1 MDYINAKFGD
11 FGRAKGL
18 EVFKVRKALIL
29 RSRDF
34 NPVGNFTQMFNFTLD
49 SSIELN
55 ECLKKCDNICDPLE
69 KAQCKYD
76 CRIKRFR
83 DAQQIGCEYWVS
95 NPGKRPGTGN
105 H

>member
-34 NPVGNFTQMFNFTLD
+34 NPVGNFTQMFNFTLYWQTKEMSRVIAKYESQFD
-49 SSIELN
+49 FDPEILGHISPIQW
-55 ECLKKCDNICDPLE
+55 DNILMYGSYVVDPD
-69 KAQCKYD
+69 KI
-76 CRIKRFR
+76 RIS
-83 DAQQIGCEYWVS
+83 Q
-95 NPGKRPGTGN
+95 
-105 H
+105 